1 MSERFGHSV
10 DGIEYDFKFLYGCIG
25 GVGTF
30 LEDHPVSEDLTNHD
44 EKCHQEAL
52 MAWMW
57 LLVLN
62 PFHLILKPQKPWC
75 RGWIHI
81 WLGPWGVS
89 LVLRWPLQGC
99 KMCYGMGLSPS
110 IIWRL
115 PLNEFGWICMR
126 MTHGNLHGNL
136 HACCGQKLVIYR
148 DGSSSNSDLHCTARV
163 PNLGMAI
170 IRKPW
175 TMAQIRLQWSATRQR
190 NSSMKAISN
199 SQVLLQAICHV

>member
-30 LEDHPVSEDLTNHD
+30 LEDHPVRGDFTNHD

-99 KMCYGMGLSPS
+99 KM
-110 IIWRL
+110 
-115 PLNEFGWICMR
+115 
-126 MTHGNLHGNL
+126 H
-136 HACCGQKLVIYR
+136 YR
-148 DGSSSNSDLHCTARV
+148 DGIKPPINLYHLKGTIEWVWLNMHEDDTWEFAWEFACVLRSKVGYLITEMGHHQTAIYIA
-163 PNLGMAI
+163 LQGF
-170 IRKPW
+170 
-175 TMAQIRLQWSATRQR
+175 QIWGGWP
-190 NSSMKAISN
+190 
-199 SQVLLQAICHV
+199 